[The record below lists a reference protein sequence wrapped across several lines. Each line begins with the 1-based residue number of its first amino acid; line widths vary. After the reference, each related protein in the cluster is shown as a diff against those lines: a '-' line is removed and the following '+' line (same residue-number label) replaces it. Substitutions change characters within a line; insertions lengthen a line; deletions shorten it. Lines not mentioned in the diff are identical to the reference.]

1 MRNQGGRDPT
11 WGNGARETGRLHPL
25 NAAKAERAKTVPL
38 ALVQHAF
45 KPGQSGNP
53 GGRTTSFAEC
63 QRLARE
69 ASPDAM
75 RRLIELMA
83 SPDERVALMA
93 ADKVLERAWGKPR
106 EYDPDSSVKRYSEM
120 SPEAREREIA
130 RLIAE
135 GRTVIEQAKLME
147 QPARRHVGAGR
158 NPRIK
163 PTP

>member
-1 MRNQGGRDPT
+1 M
-11 WGNGARETGRLHPL
+11 HPL

-53 GGRTTSFAEC
+53 GGRTASFVEC

-106 EYDPDSSVKRYSEM
+106 EYDPDSSGKRYSEM
-120 SPEAREREIA
+120 SPEERAREIERIFKLAREVIDREKAIESEAERVYVLGSTEAA
-130 RLIAE
+130 RFSGE
-135 GRTVIEQAKLME
+135 G
-147 QPARRHVGAGR
+147 
-158 NPRIK
+158 
-163 PTP
+163 